1 VSWNARDDL
10 RACLCSLRAGT
21 AAPQSVET
29 VVVDNASTDGSA
41 DLVEREFP
49 EVRLIRLPENT
60 GFSGGNNVAL
70 DGLTAL
76 YALLLNSDATVAP
89 GALDALLDFADA
101 TPDAGL
107 IGPKVLNPDGTI
119 QYSCRRW
126 PTFAAGMYRNVYL
139 GRLFPN
145 NRPAADYLMQDFDHA
160 SVRDV
165 DWLSG
170 CALLARRGF
179 IEKVGGLDAETFF
192 MYCEDMD
199 WSLRAHEAGWRV
211 VYFPGAVVTHA
222 IGKSSD
228 RVADRM
234 IAEHSRS
241 MWRFYRKHRAFFK
254 DRVPAVLRPLVLP
267 GIALRAA
274 VRIARRHT
282 VNPVLTLLGRK
293 GGDRR

>member
-10 RACLCSLRAGT
+10 RECLCSLRAGS
-21 AAPQSVET
+21 AEPGRVEV
-29 VVVDNASTDGSA
+29 VVVDNASDDGSA
-41 DLVEREFP
+41 DVVEREFP
-49 EVRLIRLPENT
+49 EARLIRSATNT
-60 GFSGGNNVAL
+60 GFSGGNNIAL
-70 DGLTAL
+70 KDLDAD

-89 GALDALLDFADA
+89 GALDQLLAFADA
-101 TPDAGL
+101 NPDAGL

-126 PTFAAGMYRNVYL
+126 PTFEAGLYRNVYL

-170 CALLARRGF
+170 CALLVRRACLEEIGP
-179 IEKVGGLDAETFF
+179 LDEETFF

-199 WSLRAHEAGWRV
+199 WSLRAHNAGWRV
-211 VYFPGAVVTHA
+211 LYFPGALVTHA
-222 IGKSSD
+222 IGRSSD
-228 RVADRM
+228 RAADRM
-234 IAEHSRS
+234 IVEHSRS

-254 DRVPAVLRPLVLP
+254 DRVPPLLRPLVLP
-267 GIALRAA
+267 GIAARAA
-274 VRIARRHT
+274 VRIARRRT
-282 VNPVLTLLGRK
+282 VNPVLRLLTGK
-293 GGDRR
+293 GKKP